1 LIETT
6 KFMTQNMGQVI
17 VDVAFTVVIAL

>member
-1 LIETT
+1 
-6 KFMTQNMGQVI
+6 MTQNMGQVI